1 MNFEGTESI
10 KESGYSLAE
19 KALAMCSASG
29 VRYASVAYRLS
40 DELGMFFKNGSLSV
54 ISPEV
59 DYGISVRVA
68 TSVGIG
74 FAATNNMSIQ
84 GARKAVKDALSM
96 ARACNGKVPDL
107 NTGHTEKAD
116 WTAGQKT
123 RFDSLDT
130 ELKIKRISELDKTI
144 KSGTELKSFR
154 QIGYSEN
161 TSSNYYID
169 TEGTRIKAS
178 CPRLEVSYFLMLQ
191 SGADSEQ
198 AHRQLGYTGGLE
210 ALEALEVEAQGTQD
224 VKALETMLR
233 RGKTFKGEKMD
244 LVCGSEVTG
253 IACHESCGH
262 PMEADRILGR
272 EASQAGKSFVKRDS
286 IGKNVGSDLVTIVDD
301 PTIPNSFGHY
311 VYDDEGVKARARVL
325 YEKGKIKEFLQN
337 RESGAKTGMSSNGA
351 GRASSYGV
359 EPLVRMA
366 NTYLLPG
373 DWSDEEIVGEV
384 SHGVLLKS
392 FNEWNI
398 DDRRYN
404 QKYVGREAYMIEK
417 GQVTAPVRSPI
428 LEITTPGFWTAV
440 DAVGKNVRFY
450 GGTCGKGDPMQGM
463 EVNMGGPMIR
473 LRNVVLK

>member
-1 MNFEGTESI
+1 MNTEETESVLAV
-10 KESGYSLAE
+10 GYSLAE
-19 KALAMCSASG
+19 RALALCSASG

-68 TSVGIG
+68 TNGGVG
-74 FAATNNMSIQ
+74 FAATNNMNLQ
-84 GARKAVKDALSM
+84 GIKKAVRGALSM
-96 ARACNGKVPDL
+96 ARACDGTAADL
-107 NTGHTEKAD
+107 NTGRPEKAN
-116 WTAGQKT
+116 WTVEQKI
-123 RFDSLDT
+123 RLDSMDADQ
-130 ELKIKRISELDKTI
+130 KIKKMVELDKML
-144 KSGTELKSFR
+144 KESTELKSFR
-154 QIGYSEN
+154 QIGYSESIN
-161 TSSNYYID
+161 SKYYID
-169 TEGTRIKAS
+169 TEGTQVKAS
-178 CPRLEVSYFLMLQ
+178 DPKVEVAYFLMLQ
-191 SGADSEQ
+191 SGSDSEQ
-198 AHRQLGYTGGLE
+198 AHRQLGYTGGFE
-210 ALEALEVEAQGTQD
+210 ALEELEVETQGTED
-224 VKALETMLR
+224 VKALDTVLR
-233 RGKTFKGEKMD
+233 HGKTFRGGKMD

-262 PMEADRILGR
+262 PMEADRIMGR
-272 EASQAGKSFVKRDS
+272 EASQAGKSFVTADS
-286 IGKNVGSDLVTIVDD
+286 IGMSVGSELVTIVDD
-301 PTIPNSFGHY
+301 PTLPNSFGY
-311 VYDDEGVKARARVL
+311 YEYDDEGVRARTRVL
-325 YEKGKIKEFLQN
+325 YDRGKINEFLQN
-337 RESGAKTGMSSNGA
+337 RESGAKSRMSSNGA

-373 DWSDEEIVGEV
+373 DWSDDDIVGEV

-404 QKYVGREAYMIEK
+404 QKYVGREAYMIEN
-417 GQVTAPVRSPI
+417 GRVTGPVRSPT
-428 LEITTPGFWTAV
+428 LEITTPGFWSAV